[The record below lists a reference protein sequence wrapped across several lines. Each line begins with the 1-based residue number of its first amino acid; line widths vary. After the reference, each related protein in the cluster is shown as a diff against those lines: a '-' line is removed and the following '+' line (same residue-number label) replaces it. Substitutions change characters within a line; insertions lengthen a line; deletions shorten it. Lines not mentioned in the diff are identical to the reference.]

1 MPRRDVY
8 NKNEKA
14 ERNRVIFDEREEGAL
29 IVEIAQR
36 YGLSI
41 PRVHRIVMQE
51 ENKSLKAKV
60 EKQAIELQTCRRR

>member
-14 ERNRVIFDEREEGAL
+14 ERNREIFNEREHGAL
-29 IVEIAQR
+29 VVEIAQR

-41 PRVHRIVMQE
+41 PRIHRIVMQE
-51 ENKSLKAKV
+51 ENKFLKEKV
-60 EKQAIELQTCRRR
+60 GKLSSELQVCRRK

>member
-1 MPRRDVY
+1 MARRDVY

-14 ERNRVIFDEREEGAL
+14 QRNKEIFMEREEGGL

-41 PRVHRIVMQE
+41 PRIHRIVMQE
-51 ENKSLKAKV
+51 ENKALKEKV
-60 EKQAIELQTCRRR
+60 AKQAIELQTCRRR

>member
-1 MPRRDVY
+1 MSRRDVY

-14 ERNRVIFDEREEGAL
+14 SRNKEIFVEREQGGL

-51 ENKSLKAKV
+51 ENKALKEKV
-60 EKQAIELQTCRRR
+60 EKQAIELQLCRKR